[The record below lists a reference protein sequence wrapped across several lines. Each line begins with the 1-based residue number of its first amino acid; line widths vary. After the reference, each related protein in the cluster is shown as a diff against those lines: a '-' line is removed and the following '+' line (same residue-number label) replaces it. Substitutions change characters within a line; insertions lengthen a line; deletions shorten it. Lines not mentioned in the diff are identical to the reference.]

1 MREIP
6 SQVSIVNPML
16 VGTSRCFNYLGED
29 RQNCCGP
36 SNGIASGLR
45 LEQTVP
51 MLRQA
56 FTDRLKQAMKAREPC
71 TVSTIRLILAGLK
84 ERDVAARERGN
95 AEGLSDAEI
104 RRMLQT
110 MIKQRRES
118 ISLYE
123 QGNRGDLA
131 QREREEISVIEDFL
145 PRQLDRADTEAAVV
159 AVIGETGATGIKDM
173 GRVMGM
179 LRERYEGVIDFALAG
194 AAAKRL
200 LG

>member
-1 MREIP
+1 
-6 SQVSIVNPML
+6 
-16 VGTSRCFNYLGED
+16 
-29 RQNCCGP
+29 
-36 SNGIASGLR
+36 
-45 LEQTVP
+45 

-56 FTDRLKQAMKAREPC
+56 FTDRLKQAMKARE
-71 TVSTIRLILAGLK
+71 TRKVSTIRLILAGLK
-84 ERDVAARERGN
+84 DRDVAARGRGN

-104 RRMLQT
+104 QRMLQT

-131 QREREEISVIEDFL
+131 QREREEIAVIEGFL
-145 PRQLDRADTEAAVV
+145 PRQLDRADTEAAVA
-159 AVIGETGATGIKDM
+159 AVIGETGATGTKDM

-179 LRERYEGVIDFALAG
+179 LRERYEGVIDFAVAG
-194 AAAKRL
+194 SAAKRL

>member
-1 MREIP
+1 
-6 SQVSIVNPML
+6 
-16 VGTSRCFNYLGED
+16 
-29 RQNCCGP
+29 
-36 SNGIASGLR
+36 
-45 LEQTVP
+45 

-56 FTDRLKQAMKAREPC
+56 FTDRLKQAMKARETR

-84 ERDVAARERGN
+84 DRDIAARGRGN

-104 RRMLQT
+104 QRMLQT

-118 ISLYE
+118 IALYE

-131 QREREEISVIEDFL
+131 QREREEITVIEGFL
-145 PRQLDRADTEAAVV
+145 PRQLDRADTEV
-159 AVIGETGATGIKDM
+159 AVAAAISETGTTGTKDM

-179 LRERYEGVIDFALAG
+179 LRERYEGVIDLALAG
-194 AAAKRL
+194 AVAKRL